1 MSENTPINPGDEAAA
16 GGAQRVADAAGLVTA
31 AARLLRDDAA
41 RATMGRGALAFA
53 NQYRGATRRTL
64 ALLAPLLKR

>member
-1 MSENTPINPGDEAAA
+1 
-16 GGAQRVADAAGLVTA
+16 VAR
-31 AARLLRDDAA
+31 AARLLRDEAA

-64 ALLAPLLKR
+64 ALLAPLIQR